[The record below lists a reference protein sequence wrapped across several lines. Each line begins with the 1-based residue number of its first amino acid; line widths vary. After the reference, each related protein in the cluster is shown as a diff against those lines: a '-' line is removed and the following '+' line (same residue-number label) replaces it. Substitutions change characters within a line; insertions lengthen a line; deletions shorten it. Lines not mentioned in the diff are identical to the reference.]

1 MNKKYHFLSGLPRS
15 GNTLLGSILNQNR
28 NISVTANSSV
38 VEIMHRIETIPQQV
52 PGVYNFPDIKSF
64 ENVNKTILDR
74 YYSDWRS
81 KYIIDRSC
89 WGTPD
94 NLNMLKKYCPNEIK
108 IIVPLREVTEV
119 LASFIKWAQENP
131 NNFLDG
137 FKTVEEK
144 CDFLMNPQGQII
156 KQLYSIHNL
165 SKNENRKYALFLNY
179 NDLVDKPKECI
190 GRIYDF
196 LKIRRYNHHY
206 ENLSQLRANGIEYCD
221 DIYGKDLHKVKNE
234 KVEKTNYKPIDYLP
248 QSIIDKYSCY
258 NPEGLDLNI

>member
-1 MNKKYHFLSGLPRS
+1 MNKRYHFLSGLPRS
-15 GNTLLGSILNQNR
+15 GNTLLGSILNQNK

-38 VEIMHRIETIPQQV
+38 VEIMHRIETIQYQV

-108 IIVPLREVTEV
+108 IIVPLREITEV

-131 NNFLDG
+131 NNFLDD

-165 SKNENRKYALFLNY
+165 TKNENKKYALFLKY
-179 NDLVDKPKECI
+179 NDLVDNPKQSIEK
-190 GRIYDF
+190 IYDF
-196 LKIRRYNHHY
+196 LKIRRHNHHY
-206 ENLSQLRANGIEYCD
+206 ENLSQLKANGIEYCD
-221 DIYGKDLHKVKNE
+221 DIYGKNLHKVKKE
-234 KVEKTNYKPIDYLP
+234 KVEKTSYKPIDYIP
-248 QSIIDKYSCY
+248 QHTIDKYSCY
-258 NPEGLDLNI
+258 NPEGLDLNT